1 MTANVR
7 IHGTTQ
13 ALPLVRFEGE
23 ERAVLRPLPARPYHS
38 PLLASPPGREVRH
51 VHPSVDV
58 EHRSLR
64 VYAALAGG
72 EG

>member
-1 MTANVR
+1 M
-7 IHGTTQ
+7 HGTTQ
-13 ALPLVRFEGE
+13 EVPLTRFESV
-23 ERAVLRPLPARPYHS
+23 ERGLLRPLPLRPYHS
-38 PLLASPPGREVRH
+38 PLLAPVTAVRGARLI
-51 VHPSVDV
+51 HPTVDV